1 MTYDDVLTE
10 IIDGGIMG
18 ARHDYAKATHRYQL
32 LGSVDGFEACRGKWP
47 QELFSLLKAANE
59 RWEKARQDH
68 AEDYFYH
75 RCYAAEVE
83 WVCNCLSVMMVNA
96 GLEPLIP
103 PTARAYL
110 HMAEIVGVREP

>member
-32 LGSVDGFEACRGKWP
+32 LGAVDGFEACRGKWP

-83 WVCNCLSVMMVNA
+83 WVCNCLSVM
-96 GLEPLIP
+96 I
-103 PTARAYL
+103 
-110 HMAEIVGVREP
+110 GVSIIKNFILTTYSTSFRLNCPKN